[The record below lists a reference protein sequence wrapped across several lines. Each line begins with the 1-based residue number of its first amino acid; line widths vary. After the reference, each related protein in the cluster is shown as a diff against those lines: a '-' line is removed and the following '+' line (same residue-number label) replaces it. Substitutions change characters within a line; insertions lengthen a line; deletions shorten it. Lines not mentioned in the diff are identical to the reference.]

1 MLDLQLVK
9 KHLRVFHAREDDLIQ
24 LYIDAALAQF
34 ESFTERKLFEDQE
47 ALDAAVYSG
56 AFTDASDVPEFTAIL
71 SKEIEQGA
79 FLLIGYFYSERDRD
93 APMPRATELLW
104 QSYRVIRFA

>member
-24 LYIDAALAQF
+24 SYIDAALAQF
-34 ESFTERKLFEDQE
+34 ESFTERKLYADQT
-47 ALDAAVYSG
+47 ALDADVNAPQYTAV
-56 AFTDASDVPEFTAIL
+56 L
-71 SKEIEQGA
+71 SPKIKNGA

-93 APMPRATELLW
+93 AAMPRATEALW
-104 QSYRVIRFA
+104 QSYRVIRIA